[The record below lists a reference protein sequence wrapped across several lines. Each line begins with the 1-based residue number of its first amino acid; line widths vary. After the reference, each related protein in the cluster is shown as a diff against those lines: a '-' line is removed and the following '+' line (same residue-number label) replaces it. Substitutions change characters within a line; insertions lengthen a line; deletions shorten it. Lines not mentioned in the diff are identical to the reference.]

1 MNDYP
6 FERKLDAKL
15 ILSILA
21 TGIMTFGGILEET
34 AMNIA
39 FPTLMEE
46 FSITLAF
53 AQWLTSGYL
62 LPLIIMMPA
71 SAYLKKVFRMKTLF
85 ITTCVAFLG
94 GTLLCFAAP
103 AFIWVIIGRVIQ
115 GAAAG
120 VAVPLT
126 FNIVLEQS
134 PPEHLGFLV
143 GFATMANAMAP
154 AFGPVYGGLVLQYF
168 NWRMIFGFLIPVLA
182 AVLILGAVSIRQSS
196 YLDKRAVFDSKGF
209 VFYAA
214 ALSCLVFGLNLPNS
228 YGWNAPVV
236 ICLLIGIPIFLF
248 LFIGREKR
256 TSAPLLN
263 LKIFKYPVFTFG
275 IASVYCCCT
284 VCPTLSFMLPN
295 YLQMSRGMNPL
306 NAAMVLSSGCIVG
319 AIATMLAGH
328 LYDRKGPRP
337 GIILGGICAVAGII
351 VMRIAL
357 PDLRAAVIAV
367 LFMIYMVGHGCCV
380 NNNMT
385 YGLRSLGPALESDGN
400 AAFNITSNLAGTIG
414 IVIASGI
421 VSSFQVGSAD
431 IGEGT
436 LAGVKVVLT
445 LLVAVVVALNIFGF
459 QVLRQKSVK

>member
-1 MNDYP
+1 MNEYP

-53 AQWLTSGYL
+53 AQWITSGYL

-71 SAYLKKVFRMKTLF
+71 SAYLKKVFKMKTLF
-85 ITTCVAFLG
+85 ISTCIAFLG
-94 GTLLCFAAP
+94 GTILCFAAP

-143 GFATMANAMAP
+143 GFATMANALAP

-168 NWRMIFGFLIPVLA
+168 NWRMVFGFLIPVLA

-196 YLDKRAVFDSKGF
+196 YLDRQAVFDTPGF
-209 VFYAA
+209 GFYAA
-214 ALSCLVFGLNLPNS
+214 ALSCLIFGLNLPNS
-228 YGWNAPVV
+228 YGWNSPAV
-236 ICLLIGIPIFLF
+236 ICLLIGIPVFLF
-248 LFIGREKR
+248 LFIRRENKAS
-256 TSAPLLN
+256 TPLLD
-263 LKIFKYPVFTFG
+263 LKIFKYPIFTFG
-275 IASVYCCCT
+275 IATMYCCCT

-295 YLQMSRGMNPL
+295 YLQMSKGMNPL

-319 AIATMLAGH
+319 AVATMLAGH
-328 LYDRKGPRP
+328 LYDKKGPRP
-337 GIILGGICAVAGII
+337 GIILGGICAIAGILP
-351 VMRIAL
+351 MRFAL
-357 PDLRAAVIAV
+357 PSMRAAVLAV
-367 LFMIYMVGHGCCV
+367 LFMVYMIGHGCCV
-380 NNNMT
+380 NNGMT
-385 YGLRSLGPALESDGN
+385 YGLKALAPELETAGN

-421 VSSFQVGSAD
+421 VSSFQVGAAD

-436 LAGVKVVLT
+436 LAGAEVVLT
-445 LLVAVVVALNIFGF
+445 LLIAVVIALNIFGF
-459 QVLRQKSVK
+459 EILRQKKR

>member
-1 MNDYP
+1 MNDFP
-6 FERKLDAKL
+6 FERKLDARL

-21 TGIMTFGGILEET
+21 TGIMTCSGILEET

-53 AQWLTSGYL
+53 AQWITSGYL

-71 SAYLKKVFRMKTLF
+71 SSYLKKILPMKTLF
-85 ITTCVAFLG
+85 IITCLAFLG
-94 GTLLCFAAP
+94 GTALCFAAP

-143 GFATMANAMAP
+143 GFATMATAMAP
-154 AFGPVYGGLVLQYF
+154 ACGPVYGGLILQHY

-182 AVLILGAVSIRQSS
+182 VILILGAVSIRQSS
-196 YLDKRAVFDSKGF
+196 FLEKNAVFDVRGF
-209 VFYAA
+209 GFYAA
-214 ALSCLVFGLNLPNS
+214 TLSCLVFGLNLPNS
-228 YGWNAPVV
+228 YGWGNPAV
-236 ICLLIGIPIFLF
+236 ICLLICIPLFLF
-248 LFIGREKR
+248 LFIRREKEAQ
-256 TSAPLLN
+256 APLLN
-263 LKIFKYPVFTFG
+263 LKIFSYPVFTLG
-275 IASVYCCCT
+275 IGSVYCCCT

-295 YLQMSRGMNPL
+295 YLQISRGMNPL
-306 NAAMVLSSGCIVG
+306 NAAMVLSSGCIAG
-319 AIATMLAGH
+319 ALATMLAGH

-337 GIILGGICAVAGII
+337 GIILGGICAIAGILP
-351 VMRIAL
+351 MRFAL
-357 PDLRAAVIAV
+357 PGLHAAAIAV
-367 LFMIYMVGHGCCV
+367 LFMAYMVGHGCCV

-385 YGLRSLGPALESDGN
+385 FGLKSLAPELEPDGN
-400 AAFNITSNLAGTIG
+400 AAFNITQNLAGTIG

-421 VSSFQVGSAD
+421 VSSFQVSSAD

-436 LAGVKVVLT
+436 LAGATVVLT
-445 LLVAVVVALNIFGF
+445 LLSAVVVILNIFGYN
-459 QVLRQKSVK
+459 VLRRKKEG